1 MGQAALLY
9 SDLRGRT
16 EQGGQQENKHGHA
29 EEGRRAEGGRG
40 MRK

>member
-1 MGQAALLY
+1 MGQAGLLY

-16 EQGGQQENKHGHA
+16 EQGVQQENKRGHA
-29 EEGRRAEGGRG
+29 EEGRRAEAGVG